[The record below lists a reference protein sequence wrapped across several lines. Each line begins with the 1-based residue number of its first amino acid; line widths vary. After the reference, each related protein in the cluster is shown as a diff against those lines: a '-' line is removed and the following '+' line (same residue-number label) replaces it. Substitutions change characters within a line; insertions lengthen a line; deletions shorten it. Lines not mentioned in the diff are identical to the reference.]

1 MCLDMI
7 SLSHEKKLRPELRLP
22 RLALKKTSRVG
33 EVLDSA
39 ARETRPSRRKPP
51 RSDCLAVTE

>member
-1 MCLDMI
+1 MCLDVI

-33 EVLDSA
+33 AVLDSA
-39 ARETRPSRRKPP
+39 ARELGPHAAKSSSVRLSCR
-51 RSDCLAVTE
+51 D